1 MSITKAWFTFA
12 KRVWL
17 ALGVGWVVSSAA
29 LGGILNA
36 GQAAALLICSAL
48 VAEVFNEKRHRL
60 FVLQVQPGVKQLHL
74 YREVAVPGEN
84 RRDIEITPHQGRSG
98 KTTVNTS
105 SWALYHLARPE
116 EFYLDQESRLWD
128 LERTMKRVER
138 RVEYAIAGTAV
149 VGTVL
154 WAFG

>member
-1 MSITKAWFTFA
+1 MTRAEAWFRFA
-12 KRVWL
+12 KRVWI
-17 ALGVGWVVSSAA
+17 ALGLGWVASFTA
-29 LGGILNA
+29 LWGVLNV

-48 VAEVFNEKRHRL
+48 VAEVFHEKRHRL
-60 FVLQVQPGVKQLHL
+60 FVLQVQPGVKQLYL
-74 YREVAVPGEN
+74 YREVDVPGEN
-84 RRDIEITPHQGRSG
+84 RKDIEITPHQGHSG

-105 SWALYHLARPE
+105 SWALYHLARSE
-116 EFYLDQESRLWD
+116 EFHSDQESRLWD

-149 VGTVL
+149 IGTAL